1 MIPSNPPIQ
10 SMAMSD
16 TESDASLHAI
26 SHDLFATRKAKLG
39 VLRQEGKDPYRQNW
53 EASHSSQE
61 ALKIFEKEEGSGGSA
76 EETEV
81 SLAGRITVFRL
92 MGRASFI
99 KLLDRNGSLQV
110 YVAEQ
115 TVGKENYQDFKKYDL
130 GDFVGVKGNLFRTKT
145 GEITLRATAL
155 KLLAKALR
163 PLPEK
168 WHGLVNEDQICRQRY
183 LDLIA
188 DPRSRERAIRRT
200 EMLRLIRQFLWAR
213 DFREVETPVLQNIAG
228 GAAARPFTTHMNALD
243 CDFYLRISLELYL
256 KRLLV
261 AGFDRV
267 FEIGRIFR
275 NEGLSRKH
283 HPEFTMLELYQ
294 AYSDY
299 RGMMELIR
307 ALIQHLSREIL
318 GRMQLSRPDGT
329 EIELGGPWQEFSY
342 RELVCQSTCDPQWF
356 SRTREEKA
364 QFCTENGIELSGQER
379 DFEITQAVYSKRIE
393 PTLLQPTFVTHLP
406 RELCPLAKLNEE
418 DPSVL
423 DVFEL
428 CINGQEIAPAYSE
441 QNDPLL
447 QRQLFEAQVGEEKQ
461 NLDHDFLLAL
471 EHGMPPAGGMGIGID
486 RLAALLTEAESIRDV
501 ILFPP
506 MRPLGHSG

>member
-1 MIPSNPPIQ
+1 
-10 SMAMSD
+10 MSD
-16 TESDASLHAI
+16 AESDLQAI
-26 SHDLFATRKAKLG
+26 SHDLFATRRAKLEA
-39 VLRQEGKDPYRQNW
+39 LRREGKDPYRQNW
-53 EASHSSQE
+53 EVSHSSRE
-61 ALKIFEKEEGSGGSA
+61 ALKIFEREEGNPDSGA
-76 EETEV
+76 TEL
-81 SLAGRITVFRL
+81 SLAGRITAFRL

-115 TVGKENYQDFKKYDL
+115 AVGQESYRDFKKYDL
-130 GDFVGVKGNLFRTKT
+130 GDFVGVRGTLFRTQT

-155 KLLAKALR
+155 RLLSKALR

-168 WHGLVNEDQICRQRY
+168 WHGLANDDQIFRQRY

-188 DPRSRERAIRRT
+188 DPQSRERAIRRT
-200 EMLRLIRQFLWAR
+200 EMIRLIRQFLWAR

-228 GAAARPFTTHMNALD
+228 GAAARPFRTHMNALD
-243 CDFYLRISLELYL
+243 CDFYLRIAPELYL

-267 FEIGRIFR
+267 FEIGRVFR

-294 AYSDY
+294 AYSDH

-307 ALIQHLSREIL
+307 ALIQHLSQELL
-318 GRMQLSRPDGT
+318 GRTRLIRPDGT
-329 EIELGGPWQEFSY
+329 EIELGGPWRELSY
-342 RELVCQSTCDPQWF
+342 RELVRQSTGDPQWF
-356 SRTREEKA
+356 SREREEKLR
-364 QFCTENGIELSGQER
+364 FCTENGIELSGQEE
-379 DFEITQAVYSKRIE
+379 DFEITQAVYGKRVE
-393 PTLLQPTFVTHLP
+393 PSLLQPTFVTQLP
-406 RELCPLAKLNEE
+406 RELCPLAKLNQE
-418 DPSVL
+418 DPTVL

-447 QRQLFEAQVGEEKQ
+447 QRQLFEAQVGEETQ
-461 NLDHDFLLAL
+461 NLDQDFLRAL
-471 EHGMPPAGGMGIGID
+471 EHGMPPAGGLGLGID
-486 RLAALLTEAESIRDV
+486 RLAALLTGAESLRDV
-501 ILFPP
+501 ILFPSL
-506 MRPLGHSG
+506 RPLGHSG